1 MAIVR
6 EPIAYTGMDTTPYFL
21 DILSQSNAGTW
32 VLSLPPRLKPY
43 QNEME
48 ALIGKVFAG
57 RPRSM
62 ENLELAQQ
70 MTLNWCISKCRKL
83 GITIEES
90 FQPLS

>member
-6 EPIAYTGMDTTPYFL
+6 EPIAYGGLDTTPYFL
-21 DILSQSNAGTW
+21 DILSQSTGGTW

-43 QNEME
+43 QSEME

-57 RPRSM
+57 RPRSL

-90 FQPLS
+90 FQSIS